1 MEKGEDTQTLS
12 VEIFENCGNI
22 LIMED
27 YAPLFSEEN
36 LFLVEIFDET
46 FNIWHVYSLL
56 MMISTI
62 ILVIVRNLEKYI
74 LRKFCLLTKRVL
86 GKI

>member
-1 MEKGEDTQTLS
+1 
-12 VEIFENCGNI
+12 
-22 LIMED
+22 MED

-46 FNIWHVYSLL
+46 RNISHIYSLQI
-56 MMISTI
+56 MVSTI
-62 ILVIVRNLEKYI
+62 ILVILRNLEIYF
-74 LRKFCLLTKRVL
+74 LRIFLFLTKRVR